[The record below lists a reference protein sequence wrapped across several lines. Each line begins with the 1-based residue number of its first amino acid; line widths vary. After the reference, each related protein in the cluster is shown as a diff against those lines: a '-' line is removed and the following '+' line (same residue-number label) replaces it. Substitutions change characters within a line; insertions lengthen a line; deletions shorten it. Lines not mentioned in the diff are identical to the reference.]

1 MTQSALSESVA
12 SQTQRSPGQVRR
24 CASRSAST
32 TRTASPASTARRT
45 FAGLDVE
52 ATQTAPSARSIS
64 CPNPQTSKDT
74 LDIIF
79 SSESFQ
85 ICADGP
91 LGSTRECEEG
101 CNFNN
106 DCPIEQVRSL
116 KKWRVGMRRKEQGRV
131 GASWASGRRLRGKDR
146 QRIQSDGFKHH
157 RIHRKPFSA
166 ASSYRN
172 FHHQLHFVINM
183 LTLLHLLY
191 S

>member
-1 MTQSALSESVA
+1 MTQSALSGSVA
-12 SQTQRSPGQVRR
+12 SQTQRSPARVRR

-64 CPNPQTSKDT
+64 RPNPQTSKDT

-116 KKWRVGMRRKEQGRV
+116 KKWRVGMRRKGQGRV
-131 GASWASGRRLRGKDR
+131 GASWAGSGRGGDAYAAKTDSAFNPMDLNT
-146 QRIQSDGFKHH
+146 IAF
-157 RIHRKPFSA
+157 IVNPF
-166 ASSYRN
+166 
-172 FHHQLHFVINM
+172 QLHLHIAIFIINY
-183 LTLLHLLY
+183 TLL
-191 S
+191 SIC